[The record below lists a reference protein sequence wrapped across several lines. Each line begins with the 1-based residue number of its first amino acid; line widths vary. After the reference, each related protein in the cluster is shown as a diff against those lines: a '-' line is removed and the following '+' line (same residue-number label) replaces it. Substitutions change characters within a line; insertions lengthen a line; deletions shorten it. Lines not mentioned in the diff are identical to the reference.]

1 MPWGEKGRDLDR
13 SLHSGLEPLGEGEEG
28 SQCRRYR
35 NPGKV
40 RGLLEG
46 REVRGHGMAASLENQ
61 RGHPGVGAHGPQM
74 TLWEKTGA
82 LEEGT
87 WRKRGVLK
95 E

>member
-46 REVRGHGMAASLENQ
+46 REVRGHGMAASLRRYWKIKGGIQ
-61 RGHPGVGAHGPQM
+61 GWGLMGH
-74 TLWEKTGA
+74 
-82 LEEGT
+82 
-87 WRKRGVLK
+87 R
-95 E
+95 